1 MHQGGDVMSDEATKK
16 GNERTRRSFLKATT
30 ALAGTA
36 LVGEQ
41 AFADARKRNPKRG
54 GTLRFGTRDD
64 SIGLDT
70 HRNIIYFVS
79 HPLTG
84 VTGGLVDFD
93 DKMEPKPA
101 IAESWEPSSD
111 LKIWTF
117 KLRRGAEYHN
127 GQTVDAESV
136 KWNIERIKDPKIGH
150 AFTRSVLSDVERV
163 TADDKHTVQFHLKE
177 PHAALDINLIYYPV
191 NLMAPG
197 AVDQADTHPVNC
209 GPFKFKTWRRLDVTE
224 LVRFE
229 NFYETDAEGNSL
241 PYLDGLV
248 GRPKKEDRVRL
259 TALRTNEVD
268 LIDNMAYADAP
279 AFKKEHG
286 RTYDTWPVSQLGTAM
301 MFFNLKNGLLA
312 EKDNADAH
320 LLRQA
325 IAHAIDHEGIHQAVF
340 NELGLISKG
349 FYGSAS
355 PWHSDG
361 VEPWPKFDLDKAKAL
376 RKKAKDGDQKLTIIA
391 NDTYPYM
398 QQSGEL
404 VHAMLKD
411 AGFNAMLEILPSPVM
426 NEKIAKGDF
435 NIDST
440 ANSYRLDPDGWFG
453 RNILST
459 APENRRRIGYKNEK
473 ADQIIQAARKERDR
487 TKRRQMYAD
496 VETLVNRDLPMLYTH
511 TVPAL
516 MAANRARVKGF
527 APSFSGPWSYSGGG
541 MRRTWIEG

>member
-1 MHQGGDVMSDEATKK
+1 MTDAARNK
-16 GNERTRRSFLKATT
+16 GSESTRRSFLKTTT
-30 ALAGTA
+30 ALAGAA
-36 LVGEQ
+36 LVG
-41 AFADARKRNPKRG
+41 APGPAGANKRNPKRG

-79 HPLTG
+79 HPLAG
-84 VTGGLVDFD
+84 ITGGLVDFD
-93 DKMEPKPA
+93 EKGEPKPA
-101 IAESWEPSSD
+101 IAESWEPSAD
-111 LKIWTF
+111 LKTWTF

-127 GQTVDAESV
+127 GQTIDAESV

-150 AFTRSVLSDVERV
+150 AFTRSVLAEVERV
-163 TADDKHTVQFHLKE
+163 TVDDKNTVQFHLKD
-177 PHAALDINLIYYPV
+177 PHAALDINLVYYPV

-197 AVDQADTHPVNC
+197 AVDTADTHPVNC
-209 GPFKFKTWRRLDVTE
+209 GPFKFKAWRRLDVTE

-241 PYLDGLV
+241 PYLDGLI

-259 TALRTNEVD
+259 TALRAGEVD
-268 LIDNMAYADAP
+268 LIDNMAYADANS
-279 AFKKEHG
+279 FKKEHG
-286 RTYDTWPVSQLGTAM
+286 KDFNTWPVAQVGTAM
-301 MFFNLKNGLLA
+301 MFFNLKKGLLS
-312 EKDNADAH
+312 EKDNPDAH
-320 LLRQA
+320 MLRQA

-340 NELGLISKG
+340 NELGAAATG
-349 FYGSAS
+349 FYSSAS

-361 VEPWPKFDLDKAKAL
+361 IESWPKFDLDKAKAL
-376 RKKAKDGDQKLTIIA
+376 RKKAKGGDQKFSIIA
-391 NDTYPYM
+391 NDTFPYM

-411 AGFNAMLEILPSPVM
+411 AGFNVALEILPTPVM

-453 RNILST
+453 RNIAST

-473 ADQIIQAARKERDR
+473 ADQIIHAASKERDKA
-487 TKRRQMYAD
+487 KRRQMYAD

-511 TVPAL
+511 YVPLL
-516 MAANRARVKGF
+516 MAGSRARVKDY
-527 APSFSGPWSYSGGG
+527 APSFSGPWSYAGGG

>member
-1 MHQGGDVMSDEATKK
+1 MSDAVKK
-16 GNERTRRSFLKATT
+16 AGTERTRREFLATTT
-30 ALAGTA
+30 ALAGA
-36 LVGEQ
+36 AIVGLSQ
-41 AFADARKRNPKRG
+41 PAKAGKKHPKRG

-64 SIGLDT
+64 SVGLDT
-70 HRNIIYFVS
+70 HRNIIYFTS
-79 HPLTG
+79 HPLAGITA
-84 VTGGLVDFD
+84 GLVDFD
-93 DKMEPKPA
+93 DKMEPKPG

-111 LKIWTF
+111 LKTWTF

-163 TADDKHTVQFHLKE
+163 TVDDKTTVQFHLKE
-177 PHAALDINLIYYPV
+177 PHAALDVNLVYYPV

-197 AVDQADTHPVNC
+197 AVDKADTHPVNC
-209 GPFKFKTWRRLDVTE
+209 GPFKFKSWRRLDLTE
-224 LVRFE
+224 LERFE

-241 PYLDGLV
+241 PYLDSLI

-259 TALRTNEVD
+259 TALRTGEVD
-268 LIDNMAYADAP
+268 LIDNMPYADVP

-286 RTYDTWPVSQLGTAM
+286 KAYETWPVPQVGTAM
-301 MFFNLKNGLLA
+301 MFFNLKNGLLS
-312 EKDNADAH
+312 EKDNPDAL

-325 IAHAIDHEGIHQAVF
+325 ISHAIDHEGIHQAVF
-340 NELGLISKG
+340 NELSTVATG
-349 FYGSAS
+349 FYSPAS

-361 VEPWPKFDLDKAKAL
+361 IESWPKFDLDKAKAL
-376 RKKAKDGDQKLTIIA
+376 RKKAKGGDQKFTIIA
-391 NDTYPYM
+391 NDTFAYM

-411 AGFNAMLEILPSPVM
+411 AGFNVMLEILPTPVM

-440 ANSYRLDPDGWFG
+440 ANSYRLDPDGWFA
-453 RNILST
+453 RNVLSS

-473 ADQIIQAARKERDR
+473 ADQLIHAASKVRDR
-487 TKRRQMYAD
+487 AKRKQMYAD
-496 VETLVNRDLPMLYTH
+496 VESLVNRDLPMLYTH
-511 TVPAL
+511 YVPTLSAG
-516 MAANRARVKGF
+516 NRARVKGY
-527 APSFSGPWSYSGGG
+527 APSFSGPWSYAGGG